1 MDHIAYQPV
10 PGRHD
15 LYRAVHRGLR
25 LGHCRVLT
33 RLATTDFLE
42 PDEAR
47 AAVSALRGYLDLA
60 AGHLD
65 SEETKIH
72 PAVAARDPA
81 ALAEAEEDHADHA
94 RAFDELEALCRAIED
109 ATPDQAPG
117 IGERLYLRY
126 ARFLADDLHH
136 MAEEETQL
144 LGALHALFTDEE
156 LQGIEGSIVSALSWN
171 RLCGYM
177 GLIVGALCHRERV
190 GMLSAM
196 RASMPF
202 EVFSALVAEAV
213 RPALSPEDWA
223 RLVSGIPLGKA
234 A

>member
-1 MDHIAYQPV
+1 MTKTAYTPV

-25 LGHCRVLT
+25 LGHCQVLT
-33 RLATTDFLE
+33 RLATTDFAE
-42 PDEAR
+42 PAEAR
-47 AAVSALRGYLDLA
+47 EAIGALRGYLDLA
-60 AGHLD
+60 SGHLA

-81 ALAEAEEDHADHA
+81 ALVEAEEDHADHS
-94 RAFDELEALCRAIED
+94 RAFEELETLCRALED
-109 ATPDQAPG
+109 AAADQAPA

-126 ARFLADDLHH
+126 ARFLGDDLHH
-136 MAEEETQL
+136 MAEEESQL

-156 LQGIEGSIVSALSWN
+156 LQGIEGSIVTALSWP

-177 GLIVGALCHRERV
+177 GLIVGALCHRERAA
-190 GMLSAM
+190 MLSAM
-196 RASMPF
+196 RGSMPF
-202 EVFSALVAEAV
+202 EVFSALLTEAV

-223 RLVSGIPLGKA
+223 RLVSTVQQGKA